1 MFLNI
6 ADPRERKK
14 KTTLVLWNENQKVP
28 SRKSVS
34 KIQRIP
40 CGQGNLDGGQIG
52 YTCSNLAGN
61 IVTFPAGR
69 PPIKFTELS
78 TVQIS
83 SSENCSDWNSTCTN
97 PNITLKKHTFK
108 TSRFIKKATG
118 KNIFPRSKHSLKDLH
133 RSWFKSKVFFLS
145 IWALC
150 EMAEFERN
158 SCLCQPFPH
167 LVFRLEIDALI
178 KAMWVR
184 VCLKHVIFSTYCLH
198 GFPLF
203 NSF

>member
-6 ADPRERKK
+6 VDPRERKK
-14 KTTLVLWNENQKVP
+14 KTTLVLWNESQKVP

-52 YTCSNLAGN
+52 YTCSNVAGN

-69 PPIKFTELS
+69 PPINFTELS

-83 SSENCSDWNSTCTN
+83 SSEKWSDWNSTCTN

-108 TSRFIKKATG
+108 TSHFIKKATG
-118 KNIFPRSKHSLKDLH
+118 KNIFPDLSTVLRTCIDPGLRVKSFSYQYEQSVKRLSL
-133 RSWFKSKVFFLS
+133 RETVAVPTFSPSCFSF
-145 IWALC
+145 
-150 EMAEFERN
+150 RN
-158 SCLCQPFPH
+158 RCS
-167 LVFRLEIDALI
+167 
-178 KAMWVR
+178 
-184 VCLKHVIFSTYCLH
+184 Y
-198 GFPLF
+198 
-203 NSF
+203 